1 MRKIEN
7 IQPLTEEQ
15 KKLAEENHQLIYS
28 FLNSKKLNSEEY
40 YGIAAIGYVA
50 AIRTYDPSKGRLA
63 TIAYTAM
70 YNEVKKHWHYLS
82 RKKYDPEN
90 NGYELLSLHEPISDK
105 LDALKVEDTICDPA
119 ASDAIESVELVII
132 FTDFFNKLVERDKK
146 ILRLRSTGM
155 SQHEI
160 AEVCGVTQTVIQRRL
175 ADMIKDFKRQA
186 GIKSK

>member
-1 MRKIEN
+1 MNKIEN
-7 IQPLTEEQ
+7 VQPLTEEQ

-28 FLNSKKLNSEEY
+28 FLNSKKLSDEEY
-40 YGIAAIGYVA
+40 YDIVAIGYIA

-70 YNEVKKHWHYLS
+70 YNEVKKHWHYMS

-90 NGYELLSLHEPISDK
+90 NGYELVSMYEPLTDKPDALTTEDIISDPIAT
-105 LDALKVEDTICDPA
+105 DAM
-119 ASDAIESVELVII
+119 ESVELVII
-132 FTDFFNKLVERDKK
+132 FSNFFNKLVERDKK

-155 SQHEI
+155 TQHEI
-160 AEVCGVTQTVIQRRL
+160 AKVCGVTQTVIQHRL
-175 ADMIKDFKRQA
+175 ANMLKDFKQQV